1 MVRSQITESKFLFFI
16 SFMGRKEEVKTN
28 EMLPSVYGKPQITGS
43 ITKTFTS
50 GSITFLKRPKENE
63 LLSFRRAF

>member
-1 MVRSQITESKFLFFI
+1 
-16 SFMGRKEEVKTN
+16 MGRKEEVKTN

-50 GSITFLKRPKENE
+50 GSIKSWNDQKKTNFSPLDAHF
-63 LLSFRRAF
+63 SFF